1 MKFSDN
7 CLLIASI
14 EKSHKFCEV
23 NFATFVT
30 FAFSQQGREAQ
41 LIEQE
46 EDIVC
51 NTLANPGNAPNK
63 QLATRLEKTEKQLDK
78 LRQTFRDDTYN
89 KGPHLGSDSEAQVE
103 LLKSAVFYYLTDCQ
117 PDVNLRTMLSMLN
130 YSEVQRKN
138 IYRHLT
144 KKKN

>member
-1 MKFSDN
+1 MSPKQSHFKSFS
-7 CLLIASI
+7 
-14 EKSHKFCEV
+14 
-23 NFATFVT
+23 
-30 FAFSQQGREAQ
+30 FSPQGREAQ

-89 KGPHLGSDSEAQVE
+89 KGPQLGSDSEAQVE
-103 LLKSAVFYYLTDCQ
+103 LLKSAVFLFFDRLSTGYQ
-117 PDVNLRTMLSMLN
+117 PANHALYVEL
-130 YSEVQRKN
+130 
-138 IYRHLT
+138 
-144 KKKN
+144 